1 MVFRITS
8 IRVGAERIEK
18 LRLDPAFN
26 FENRMTTRSSVVH
39 PKSKAA
45 SSRSTPKAFLRG
57 FTIVE
62 FLVGLLIS
70 VILLAQICALWFY
83 SSRSFIAQMNYVDL
97 DRSSQ
102 YALDSMSRDIR
113 QVKKLK
119 LFATNSITFTDFDDK
134 ELTYAFKAG
143 KLIRTK
149 NLTDRALLQDVTSG
163 SFAIYQRNPMAGAYD
178 QYPTADPA
186 TCKLVELRWTCAKKI
201 YPSAPSSTESMQS
214 AKIVI
219 RANN

>member
-8 IRVGAERIEK
+8 TRSDKKEFEK

-45 SSRSTPKAFLRG
+45 SSRSTPKPFLRG

-70 VILLAQICALWFY
+70 VILLAHICALCFY
-83 SSRSFIAQMNYVDL
+83 TTRSFIAQMNSVDP

-113 QVKKLK
+113 Q
-119 LFATNSITFTDFDDK
+119 
-134 ELTYAFKAG
+134 
-143 KLIRTK
+143 
-149 NLTDRALLQDVTSG
+149 
-163 SFAIYQRNPMAGAYD
+163 
-178 QYPTADPA
+178 
-186 TCKLVELRWTCAKKI
+186 
-201 YPSAPSSTESMQS
+201 
-214 AKIVI
+214 
-219 RANN
+219 